1 MCKLQLKCCTLYISS
16 LQEQYT
22 KSGRKRKML
31 AEDSLL
37 GPRRSKAALLAAH
50 KTSKEAKRPVVD
62 LDELS
67 GMNADALESV
77 LNEIT
82 GGEELPEEVISD
94 VSSSRQKRKCVA
106 VREKVTKLQQM
117 LEKQGANQKGTGNAG
132 SVRKRKTTQ
141 GTAAAAA
148 AACSVMDDDDDDNIT
163 SILPVAKPAHKKNR
177 FPFSSSRSRRHRRKR
192 EG

>member
-1 MCKLQLKCCTLYISS
+1 
-16 LQEQYT
+16 
-22 KSGRKRKML
+22 ML

-62 LDELS
+62 IDELS

-82 GGEELPEEVISD
+82 GSEELPEEVISD

-148 AACSVMDDDDDDNIT
+148 ACSMMDDDDDNIT
-163 SILPVAKPAHKKNR
+163 SILPVTKPAHKKNR